1 MTGED
6 KYQEIKDLITHL
18 AKERD
23 RLASGNGDT
32 AAEQEELSE
41 EIALLQNDLIMASLL
56 DDE

>member
-32 AAEQEELSE
+32 ATEQEELSE
-41 EIALLQNDLIMASLL
+41 EIALLQNDLIMASIL

>member
-32 AAEQEELSE
+32 AAEQEELSD

>member
-23 RLASGNGDT
+23 RLASGNDDT

>member
-1 MTGED
+1 MTGEH

-32 AAEQEELSE
+32 AAEQEELSD

>member
-1 MTGED
+1 MTGEHD
-6 KYQEIKDLITHL
+6 YQEIKDLITRL

>member
-18 AKERD
+18 AKKRD

-41 EIALLQNDLIMASLL
+41 EIALLQNDLIMASIL

>member
-41 EIALLQNDLIMASLL
+41 EIALLQNDLIMASIL

>member
-1 MTGED
+1 MADKD
-6 KYQEIKDLITHL
+6 KYQEIIDLIAHL